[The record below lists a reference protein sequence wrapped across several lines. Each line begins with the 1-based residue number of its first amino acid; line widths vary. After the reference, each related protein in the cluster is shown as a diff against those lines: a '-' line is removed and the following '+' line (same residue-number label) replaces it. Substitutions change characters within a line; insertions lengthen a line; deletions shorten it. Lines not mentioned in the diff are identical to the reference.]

1 MFSWFPVNKFYC
13 ENISLKR
20 SQSVKKSVFK
30 QFLLVDPKFDIW
42 FCMFLSTVWESFSM
56 LTHLVMKPLLYEA
69 GWKWCIHRATGAC
82 STDSSCPIN
91 DQHTALNPFLYV
103 VLLWGLL
110 AFFPPLIQLFWMTIM
125 WFRHCL
131 LFNYRTYL
139 SLKHATL
146 ACKAPLYN

>member
-1 MFSWFPVNKFYC
+1 MNKFYC

-20 SQSVKKSVFK
+20 SQSVKKISFEAVFACRSKIWHLILYVFIYSVRK
-30 QFLLVDPKFDIW
+30 LLHAHSLGYETAIVD
-42 FCMFLSTVWESFSM
+42 
-56 LTHLVMKPLLYEA
+56 EA